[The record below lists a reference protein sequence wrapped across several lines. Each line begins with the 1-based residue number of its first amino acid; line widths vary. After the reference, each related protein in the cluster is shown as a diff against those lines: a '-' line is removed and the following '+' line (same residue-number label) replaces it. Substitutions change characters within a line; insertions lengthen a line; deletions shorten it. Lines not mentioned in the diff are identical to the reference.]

1 MINKKN
7 IFKIGAMLLITSSI
21 YITSKN
27 IYKKLNY
34 NDNNLATIEDLVKET
49 NFKLD
54 FKNINELEYAL
65 QDSIIETK
73 NTGINKT
80 FSNNNKF
87 DILTNDNSKIISIS
101 FTSRISEID
110 NNDIDYLQKI
120 YNLTFDNLSSFIFKE
135 SNEVIEKTQKE
146 DYINSNKYDISN
158 KGYTIESINLNKT
171 SEIKITTYYQK
182 IQQDFQAYKIS
193 LDIFQGNKW

>member
-7 IFKIGAMLLITSSI
+7 IFKIGAMLLITSST

-27 IYKKLNY
+27 MYKKLNY